1 MDDRS
6 SILGESPV
14 FLDLLDQASRL
25 APLDRPVLLI
35 GERGTGKELI
45 ARRLH
50 YLGPR
55 WERPFVSINCAA
67 LPETLLEAE
76 LFGVE
81 PGAFTGAERRRAG
94 RFERA
99 DHGTLFL
106 DEVASLSPAAQEKLL
121 RVIEYGTLER
131 LGGAQEIAV
140 DVRIVAAANVDL
152 AALARAGRFRPDL
165 LDRLAFDVL
174 TLPPLRA
181 RGEDVLLLARHFATR
196 MAREL
201 GWSRFPGFSARIE
214 AALAAHSWPG
224 NVRELKNAVERAVYR
239 WDDETRPVDRLDLD
253 PFDSPWRP
261 APPPDLRPG
270 ESAAAPARPA
280 SASTG
285 GAPRPGGGDGDD
297 ADAVAVRL
305 PCDLR
310 ARLAVV
316 ERDHLLAAL
325 ERARYHQR
333 RAAELLGLGYDSF
346 RHLLRK
352 HRIALARRR
361 RSGEDAA
368 ESRDRPTAAD
378 DRSS

>member
-1 MDDRS
+1 MDGRP

-25 APLDRPVLLI
+25 ASLARPVLLI

-55 WERPFVSINCAA
+55 WGQPFISINCAA

-81 PGAFTGAERRRAG
+81 PGAFTGADRQRAG

-131 LGGAQEIAV
+131 LGGAKEIAV
-140 DVRIVAAANVDL
+140 DVRIVCAANVDL
-152 AALARAGRFRPDL
+152 AALAQAGRFRADL

-181 RGEDVLLLARHFATR
+181 RGEDILLLARHFATR

-201 GWSRFPGFSARIE
+201 GWSRFPGFTDRVE
-214 AALAAHSWPG
+214 AALVAYPWPG
-224 NVRELKNAVERAVYR
+224 NVRELKNVVERAAYR
-239 WDDETRPVDRLDLD
+239 WGDETRAVDCLDLD

-261 APPPDLRPG
+261 PPPPDLATHG
-270 ESAAAPARPA
+270 PARRARSGTPQ
-280 SASTG
+280 
-285 GAPRPGGGDGDD
+285 DGECHESK
-297 ADAVAVRL
+297 AENLRL
-305 PCDLR
+305 PRDLK
-310 ARLAVV
+310 AHLAAL
-316 ERDHLLAAL
+316 ERQHLLAAL
-325 ERARYHQR
+325 ERAQYHQR

-346 RHLLRK
+346 RHLLKK
-352 HRIALARRR
+352 HAITLARRR
-361 RSGEDAA
+361 RAGEDGA
-368 ESRDRPTAAD
+368 
-378 DRSS
+378 

>member
-1 MDDRS
+1 MNDRS
-6 SILGESPV
+6 SILGESPP

-55 WERPFVSINCAA
+55 WEQPFVSINCAA

-140 DVRIVAAANVDL
+140 DVRLVAAANVDL
-152 AALARAGRFRPDL
+152 AALARAGRFRADL

-181 RGEDVLLLARHFATR
+181 RGDDILLLAHHFAIR

-201 GWSRFPGFSARIE
+201 GWSRFPGFSPRVR
-214 AALAAHSWPG
+214 AALAAHPWPG
-224 NVRELKNAVERAVYR
+224 NVRELKNVVERAVYR
-239 WDDETRPVDRLDLD
+239 WGDETRAVDRLDLD
-253 PFDSPWRP
+253 PFDSPRRP
-261 APPPDLRPG
+261 PPPDLPSGAPAPADDRDDRRSEDP
-270 ESAAAPARPA
+270 AAPI
-280 SASTG
+280 
-285 GAPRPGGGDGDD
+285 
-297 ADAVAVRL
+297 RL
-305 PCDLR
+305 PCDLK
-310 ARLAVV
+310 AHLSAI
-316 ERDHLLAAL
+316 ERGHLLAAL
-325 ERARYHQR
+325 EHAQYHQR
-333 RAAELLGLGYDSF
+333 RAAELLGLGYESF
-346 RHLLRK
+346 RHLLKK
-352 HRIALARRR
+352 HAISLARRR
-361 RSGEDAA
+361 RSGEDAGA
-368 ESRDRPTAAD
+368 SKKRGQ
-378 DRSS
+378 